1 MRYYF
6 RFYFADIGPTKKW
19 GYPKNGTLLKN
30 KFNYQVSSLLSEKNK
45 PFDVYMVDGRYR
57 FPCVLIS
64 LLHAASSGT
73 SSSSSA
79 SAPSRSSAL
88 LSNSGSSTTTHHVG
102 PIVLLHDCLVQ
113 NSTGSSFKVAHDPK
127 RGHYQILNSI
137 LDHVDT
143 TADTLCVYQRKPT
156 TTDQMIYD
164 MWMQYQDVVD

>member
-1 MRYYF
+1 
-6 RFYFADIGPTKKW
+6 
-19 GYPKNGTLLKN
+19 
-30 KFNYQVSSLLSEKNK
+30 
-45 PFDVYMVDGRYR
+45 MVDGRYR

-113 NSTGSSFKVAHDPK
+113 NSTGSSFKAANPQ

-164 MWMQYQDVVD
+164 MWMQYQDNID